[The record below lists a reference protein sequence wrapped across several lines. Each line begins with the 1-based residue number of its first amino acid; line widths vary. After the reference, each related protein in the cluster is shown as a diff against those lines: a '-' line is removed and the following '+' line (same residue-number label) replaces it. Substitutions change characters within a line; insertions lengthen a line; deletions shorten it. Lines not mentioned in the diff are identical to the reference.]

1 MSAAAA
7 QAPVQQPSRRQ
18 FLRHPMDV
26 PVDITILRS
35 GVPQTIPAR
44 IVDLGEGGLSA
55 VLAGEVLAGQAVGV
69 EFNLPTP
76 SEFIRAKAVV
86 RHYAQMSCGLEFLSL
101 AGHQKEIISAWSE
114 GLTRPG
120 HKVNRPSI
128 ALKSNLAA
136 EVSEAETLAARTLP
150 PVVAPASKKN
160 TTIRVSAKTLK
171 TFFILTVVSLLLF
184 AGVGAVGWWQWQA
197 AWKKLEAQ
205 IPFSGSESSQSP
217 MVVPPEIMQARLIR
231 KVDPVYPEQARL
243 AHIQGVVV
251 LRVVVGRDGS
261 VVQIIPLSGDDTL
274 AQAAT
279 AAVRWWKFDPY
290 KVNGT
295 AVPVETR
302 VSVAFQP

>member
-55 VLAGEVLAGQAVGV
+55 ILAGEVLTGQAVGV

-101 AGHQKEIISAWSE
+101 AAHQKEIISSWSE

-120 HKVNRPSI
+120 RKANPSSM
-128 ALKSNLAA
+128 ALKSNLPA
-136 EVSEAETLAARTLP
+136 EVSAAATSSPLA
-150 PVVAPASKKN
+150 APASRKT
-160 TTIRVSAKTLK
+160 TTIRVSARALR
-171 TFFILTVVSLLLF
+171 TFSILTVVSLLLF
-184 AGVGAVGWWQWQA
+184 AGIGAVIWWQWQTG
-197 AWKKLEAQ
+197 WKRLEAQ
-205 IPFSGSESSQSP
+205 IPFRAAESSQP
-217 MVVPPEIMQARLIR
+217 PLAVPSEIMQGRLVH

-243 AHIQGVVV
+243 ANIQGVVM
-251 LRVVVGRDGS
+251 LRIIIGRDGS
-261 VVQIIPLSGDDTL
+261 VIQINPLSGNDTL
-274 AQAAT
+274 SQAAT
-279 AAVRWWKFDPY
+279 AAVWWWKFDPY

-295 AVPVETR
+295 AVQVETR
-302 VSVAFQP
+302 VSVVFQP

>member
-18 FLRHPMDV
+18 FLRHPIDV

-55 VLAGEVLAGQAVGV
+55 ILAGEVLAGQAVGV

-120 HKVNRPSI
+120 RKVNRPSI
-128 ALKSNLAA
+128 ALKSNLQAEASAA
-136 EVSEAETLAARTLP
+136 ATSSPLP
-150 PVVAPASKKN
+150 APASKKT
-160 TTIRVSAKTLK
+160 TTIRVSARALR
-171 TFFILTVVSLLLF
+171 TFSILTVVSLLFF
-184 AGVGAVGWWQWQA
+184 AGIGAVIWWQWQTG
-197 AWKKLEAQ
+197 WKKLEGQ
-205 IPFSGSESSQSP
+205 IPFINSENNQPPLVVSS
-217 MVVPPEIMQARLIR
+217 EIMQARLTH

-243 AHIQGVVV
+243 ANVQGVVV

-261 VVQIIPLSGDDTL
+261 VVQINPLSGNDKL
-274 AQAAT
+274 AQAAI

-290 KVNGT
+290 QVNGT
-295 AVPVETR
+295 AIPIETL
-302 VSVAFQP
+302 VSVVFQP